1 MSARTTSTPA
11 SSGERIIFL
20 GQPVDDEIANLVV
33 AQLIHLESEDPDKD
47 ISLYI
52 NSPGGSVYAGLAIYD
67 AMRFIKPDV
76 ATVCYGVAMSMGSLL
91 LTGGAQGK
99 RMALKNSR
107 ILIHQPSGGFQGQAS
122 DIEIHAR
129 ESLNVRAKIN
139 EIYARHT
146 QKSVEQV
153 NEDMERDRFFT
164 ADQAVEYGLIDG
176 IIESRDLGP
185 SRSARARTA
194 PARTARALSRH
205 QTPRLIREGR
215 PWGSKRRGAST
226 TTALKRIGLD
236 RRVARRRRESGF
248 AVAGRLR
255 RLMDVQPSAQCDFRS
270 RVELSR
276 YIQLNP
282 TVD

>member
-1 MSARTTSTPA
+1 MPLIPMVVEQTSRGER
-11 SSGERIIFL
+11 SFDIYSRLLGERIIFL

-67 AMRFIKPDV
+67 AMQFIKPDV
-76 ATVCYGVAMSMGSLL
+76 ATVCYGIAMSMGSLL
-91 LTGGAQGK
+91 LTGGAEGK

-146 QKSVEQV
+146 GKSEEQV
-153 NEDMERDRFFT
+153 NTDMERDRFFT
-164 ADQAVEYGLIDG
+164 SDQAVEYGLIDG
-176 IIESRDLGP
+176 IIESRELGP
-185 SRSARARTA
+185 RS
-194 PARTARALSRH
+194 
-205 QTPRLIREGR
+205 
-215 PWGSKRRGAST
+215 GASSN
-226 TTALKRIGLD
+226 G
-236 RRVARRRRESGF
+236 SGSNG
-248 AVAGRLR
+248 AAAE
-255 RLMDVQPSAQCDFRS
+255 PSPDEPAS
-270 RVELSR
+270 E
-276 YIQLNP
+276 
-282 TVD
+282 

>member
-1 MSARTTSTPA
+1 MIPMVVEQTSRGER
-11 SSGERIIFL
+11 SYDIYSRLLGERIIFL
-20 GQPVDDEIANLVV
+20 GQPVDDEIANLIV

-67 AMRFIKPDV
+67 AMRFIKPQV
-76 ATVCYGVAMSMGSLL
+76 STVCYGVAMSMGSLL

-99 RMALKNSR
+99 RMALKNAR

-129 ESLNVRAKIN
+129 EALNLRGKIN

-146 QKSVEQV
+146 SKSAEQV

-185 SRSARARTA
+185 RA
-194 PARTARALSRH
+194 SSN
-205 QTPRLIREGR
+205 
-215 PWGSKRRGAST
+215 GSGAD
-226 TTALKRIGLD
+226 A
-236 RRVARRRRESGF
+236 
-248 AVAGRLR
+248 
-255 RLMDVQPSAQCDFRS
+255 
-270 RVELSR
+270 
-276 YIQLNP
+276 
-282 TVD
+282 

>member
-1 MSARTTSTPA
+1 MPLVPMVVEQTSRGER
-11 SSGERIIFL
+11 SYDIYSRLLGERIIFL

-52 NSPGGSVYAGLAIYD
+52 NSPGGSVYSGLAIYD

-91 LTGGAQGK
+91 LTGGAEGK

-107 ILIHQPSGGFQGQAS
+107 ILIHQPSGGFQGQAT

-129 ESLNVRAKIN
+129 ESLNVRAKVN
-139 EIYARHT
+139 EIYSRHT
-146 QKSVEQV
+146 GKSVEQV

-185 SRSARARTA
+185 SRADASSNGAGADGDATA
-194 PARTARALSRH
+194 DSDEPA
-205 QTPRLIREGR
+205 
-215 PWGSKRRGAST
+215 
-226 TTALKRIGLD
+226 
-236 RRVARRRRESGF
+236 
-248 AVAGRLR
+248 
-255 RLMDVQPSAQCDFRS
+255 AQ
-270 RVELSR
+270 
-276 YIQLNP
+276 
-282 TVD
+282 